1 MWRGSKKMSVNRID
15 STTGP
20 RACADSSR
28 ANSRV
33 SGSIAAFV
41 LMALCFI
48 RTDGGPLAFAEIRES
63 SSTSASAESKAPLLV
78 HVVKLS
84 WNASAPASKS
94 PRDAIVGYIV
104 YRSTKAHDSSAV
116 AITSSKV
123 PSTTYSD
130 STVESGTTYYYV
142 TRAVTAGGTLSG
154 PSNEFRVVVPH

>member
-1 MWRGSKKMSVNRID
+1 MRTVLRTERLRVLAL
-15 STTGP
+15 STQVLIAGAYP
-20 RACADSSR
+20 VQ
-28 ANSRV
+28 ANSPLFY
-33 SGSIAAFV
+33 GSTHIAYS
-41 LMALCFI
+41 
-48 RTDGGPLAFAEIRES
+48 RGGAS
-63 SSTSASAESKAPLLV
+63 SAGGKAAPTAV

-104 YRSTKAHDSSAV
+104 YRSTKAHDPSAV
-116 AITSSKV
+116 AITSSKI

-130 STVESGTTYYYV
+130 STVESGKTYYYV